1 MLAAAVAFLPSAG
14 LCAGPEG
21 SEAPEVDQGALKLG
35 LMVALQLE
43 EMFGTVEDE
52 AELERLNRVG
62 VTVAVASDNARGP
75 FSFAILKDEHP
86 NALALPGGFIY
97 VTSGLLDLGLDD
109 DEIAPLLGHE
119 IAHITRKHLLKRRTA
134 SILLSILS
142 VIVLMNMPGP
152 GEGEPVEIDGKKV
165 SHAEAAMMARSLAVQ
180 LSQALLEMG
189 YSREHEREADK
200 LGHLAAAKAGYDPDG
215 AFTLFEKMRRKNE
228 EDPYL
233 LEGLFRTHPD
243 MKERMRSRKAASKT
257 VPHSRFPA
265 SPARARALYQRMLYR
280 EGRTFSERDRR
291 DRRDRRDSRKA
302 AEFLYRRAL
311 WVFADGELAD
321 DALLRLLLFREEDM
335 MEEVSQVREPAL
347 VLKELER
354 ILKRYP
360 GSDRRGDMVKM
371 QERYAR
377 ESGERYAWYE
387 RKMAEGPQPLDVY
400 QGFLKWYP
408 ESPLRETVLLGLA
421 RSLVMA
427 SDYDAAAGRYVEWLG
442 EFPGAGQADA
452 VRGELGSI
460 VAKVK
465 SPETLLQCLD
475 LVAGTVHEGAAR
487 ERIAVVLREV
497 SGMKDVRRIQAAAK
511 SEDAR
516 RMASERLGELALDAL
531 FRARTFEM
539 LEDRDRA
546 RELYKDIVE
555 NAGDTEWGMQARQA
569 LKDLE
574 GEG

>member
-1 MLAAAVAFLPSAG
+1 MLAAAFAFLPPADVCAG
-14 LCAGPEG
+14 LKD
-21 SEAPEVDQGALKLG
+21 SDAPEMDPGALKLG

-52 AELERLNRVG
+52 VELERLNRVG

-97 VTSGLLDLGLDD
+97 VTSGLLDLGLLDE
-109 DEIAPLLGHE
+109 EIAPLLGHE
-119 IAHITRKHLLKRRTA
+119 IAHITKKHLLKRRAANTLISIA
-134 SILLSILS
+134 SIL
-142 VIVLMNMPGP
+142 VLMNMPSP
-152 GEGEPVEIDGKKV
+152 GQGEPIEINGKKV
-165 SHAEAAMMARSLAVQ
+165 SHAEATMMARSVALQ
-180 LSQALLEMG
+180 LSQMLLEMG
-189 YSREHEREADK
+189 YSRKHEREADK

-233 LEGLFRTHPD
+233 LQGLFRTHPN
-243 MKERMRSRKAASKT
+243 MKERMKSRRRAGRT

-265 SPARARALYQRMLYR
+265 SPAPARAIYQSMLYR
-280 EGRTFSERDRR
+280 EGRTFSERENG
-291 DRRDRRDSRKA
+291 DSRKA

-321 DALLRLLLFREEDM
+321 DALLGLLKFREKDM
-335 MEEVSQVREPAL
+335 QKEVPSLREPAL
-347 VLKELER
+347 ILKELER
-354 ILKRYP
+354 MLKRYP
-360 GSDRRGDMVKM
+360 GSDRRSDMVKM
-371 QERYAR
+371 QERYAL
-377 ESGERYAWYE
+377 ESGERYSWYE
-387 RKMAEGPQPLDVY
+387 RKITEGPQPLDVY

-442 EFPGAGQADA
+442 EFPGAGQAA
-452 VRGELGSI
+452 EVRAELGSI

-475 LVAGTVHEGAAR
+475 LVIGTVHEGAAR
-487 ERIAVVLREV
+487 ERITGVLGEV
-497 SGMKDVRRIQAAAK
+497 TGMKDVARILAAAK

-539 LEDRDRA
+539 LEDPDRA

-555 NAGDTEWGMQARQA
+555 NAPDTEWGMQARQA

-574 GEG
+574 Q